1 MGERI
6 VSWARGWNA
15 TMFAKQGCE
24 GKRLSARIV
33 GASFGPSVFSVGK
46 HSSASCWETDTSSG
60 SVAGSLRFA
69 VHSSFSFF
77 WHGAAAV
84 RKGSTRLRAETCA
97 AHWRIRHAHR
107 STYGHVYSSTQTAQ
121 YSTPRT
127 WKMRSGPKR
136 ARVPIQTTD
145 SAGHF
150 RAHTLAS

>member
-69 VHSSFSFF
+69 VHSSFSS
-77 WHGAAAV
+77 GMV
-84 RKGSTRLRAETCA
+84 PPLYERA
-97 AHWRIRHAHR
+97 
-107 STYGHVYSSTQTAQ
+107 
-121 YSTPRT
+121 PRVF
-127 WKMRSGPKR
+127 GPKR
-136 ARVPIQTTD
+136 VQPI
-145 SAGHF
+145 GG
-150 RAHTLAS
+150 